1 MLPITEQENPR
12 TANIDRLPTLETL
25 RLINNEDK
33 IVATAVEDVLVEVA
47 SVTDKVVERLRSGGR
62 VF

>member
-62 VF
+62 LF